1 MLISA
6 IPSGNHYLTDV
17 LGGLAVAV
25 LAIVCGRRV
34 QESFDRLISGTVWNL
49 QSSVQ
54 SRRSRIST
62 GENSLRSAQFGGC
75 ISRSSTRTF
84 LAGIETLSGYAAR
97 APYGPAVSASDRTRY
112 GTTRCATYGRA
123 AKMVKAPQA
132 PQGAPSP
139 LPPPCL
145 EVRCHSAKGGGNV
158 THLGRRRDRRRHHS
172 KSGLAP
178 VALMPR
184 VRRFRR
190 DRGAAATLS
199 DGPTNQPRISVQYI
213 KSGRH
218 LAWPAGNRRLG
229 AGRSQPTPR
238 PAPASSEPELTES
251 RRP

>member
-1 MLISA
+1 MLALRQGTLKLIDLGAINGIISFPSLHAAVAVIVPFTLRWNKPLFWPIGVLDSVMLISA

-97 APYGPAVSASDRTRY
+97 APYGPAVSASDRTRS

-123 AKMVKAPQA
+123 AKMVKTPQA

-139 LPPPCL
+139 LPPPCRAL
-145 EVRCHSAKGGGNV
+145 
-158 THLGRRRDRRRHHS
+158 
-172 KSGLAP
+172 KSDAIR
-178 VALMPR
+178 PR
-184 VRRFRR
+184 EEGTSLTS
-190 DRGAAATLS
+190 DAGATDEDIIAS
-199 DGPTNQPRISVQYI
+199 PGSPRSPDA
-213 KSGRH
+213 S
-218 LAWPAGNRRLG
+218 
-229 AGRSQPTPR
+229 RSSF
-238 PAPASSEPELTES
+238 SS
-251 RRP
+251 